1 MAGSDSNY
9 QVVYRGES
17 LTNCAPGGLVFF
29 QRLKENCGGFWSGR
43 TYDGVFWLEISA
55 PVSLSQN
62 LLYLQAIENPVSID
76 MKITAPD
83 NNLPSF
89 LTFCR

>member
-17 LTNCAPGGLVFF
+17 LTDYAPGGLVFF
-29 QRLKENCGGFWSGR
+29 QRPKENGGGFWLGR

-55 PVSLSQN
+55 PVSLSQG
-62 LLYLQAIENPVSID
+62 LFYLQAMKNSIQVET
-76 MKITAPD
+76 KFTPPD
-83 NNLPSF
+83 NNLSLF
-89 LTFCR
+89 

>member
-17 LTNCAPGGLVFF
+17 LTDYAPGGLVFF
-29 QRLKENCGGFWSGR
+29 QRPKENGGGFWLGR

-55 PVSLSQN
+55 PVSLSQG
-62 LLYLQAIENPVSID
+62 LLHLQAMNYSVQVDREHTP
-76 MKITAPD
+76 PD
-83 NNLPSF
+83 NNLSLF
-89 LTFCR
+89 

>member
-17 LTNCAPGGLVFF
+17 LTDYAPGGLVFF
-29 QRLKENCGGFWSGR
+29 QRPKENGGGFWLGR

-55 PVSLSQN
+55 PVSLSQG
-62 LLYLQAIENPVSID
+62 LLYLQAVKNSVPADVKYISL
-76 MKITAPD
+76 D
-83 NNLPSF
+83 NNLSLF
-89 LTFCR
+89 

>member
-17 LTNCAPGGLVFF
+17 LTDYAPGGLVFF
-29 QRLKENCGGFWSGR
+29 QRPKKNCGGFWLGR

-55 PVSLSQN
+55 PVSLSQG
-62 LLYLQAIENPVSID
+62 LLYLQAMKNPVLVD
-76 MKITAPD
+76 REYTPPD
-83 NNLPSF
+83 NNLPLF
-89 LTFCR
+89 

>member
-17 LTNCAPGGLVFF
+17 LTDYAPGGLVFF
-29 QRLKENCGGFWSGR
+29 QRPKENGGGFWLGR

-55 PVSLSQN
+55 PVSLSQG
-62 LLYLQAIENPVSID
+62 LFYLQA
-76 MKITAPD
+76 MKNSVQVETKFTPPD
-83 NNLPSF
+83 NNLSLF
-89 LTFCR
+89 